1 VQVWTRLAPGSAP
14 RVIGALPREC
24 LSDLTFLSLTQ
35 PPLHTAPL
43 QYPQNTT
50 ADHRYAYL
58 QEGQSMLAPSTPAFT
73 PLTATHRSSVSTRQP
88 TRLAPARPSRRTAC
102 PSRPRSP
109 PLLYAFQRRIRGQV
123 TWLTY
128 CSARTAAARSSTPTK
143 CSSRRTP
150 RATTATGPRRGVG
163 PTTSNECRAEDAER
177 AGHDPLCWN
186 DTGGSTMRM
195 APR

>member
-1 VQVWTRLAPGSAP
+1 VTRLARKFAP
-14 RVIGALPREC
+14 RLIGALSRM
-24 LSDLTFLSLTQ
+24 SFDSHFLSLTHSSSHSAHTQ
-35 PPLHTAPL
+35 HTHTLPHTVAMPISKKDRVCRRLHPPRSAPT
-43 QYPQNTT
+43 N
-50 ADHRYAYL
+50 R
-58 QEGQSMLAPSTPAFT
+58 
-73 PLTATHRSSVSTRQP
+73 PLRFSASTRP
-88 TRLAPARPSRRTAC
+88 PIRLAPARPSRRTAC

-177 AGHDPLCWN
+177 AGHGPLCWN